1 MKIAY
6 LMIAFV
12 GSVTTAFAVIPPP
25 DGGYPNQN
33 TAEGEDALF
42 SLTTGAAN
50 TALGHHALHD
60 ITDSSENTAIGSNA
74 LAVSTAGPNTAVGG
88 YALNFNTT
96 GFDNTAV
103 GDYSQYSTT
112 TGHDNTSIGYK
123 ALEGNT
129 TQNFNTAVGAYAQT
143 QGNGSDNVAIGLSAL
158 INGGNQSVAIGENAL
173 NSYGNQNVA
182 IGYQAFL
189 SVGGNGNIGI
199 GYEVGSQLNSQSP
212 QNLIYIGTRGVS
224 GESSAIRIGDGG
236 VHTSA
241 FIAGI
246 SGVTVPDGVDV
257 VINSSGQLGTL
268 TSSVRYKE
276 AIRPMADTSK
286 VVLGLRPVSF
296 SYKGTLD
303 PAESPQFGLVAEEV
317 GKVDPDL
324 VVRDNSGWPYSV
336 RYQAVNAM
344 LLNEFLKEH
353 RELEQRRAII
363 KSQQEKIEQ
372 LEATVGRLESSL
384 NQQRDQLQRLAN
396 RTAIHEAPERVAQ
409 NQ

>member
-1 MKIAY
+1 MKTPY
-6 LMIAFV
+6 LILVVVA
-12 GSVTTAFAVIPPP
+12 SITTTLAVSPPP

-50 TALGHHALHD
+50 TALGYHALHD
-60 ITDSSENTAIGSNA
+60 ITDSSQNTAIGSNA
-74 LAVSTAGPNTAVGG
+74 LAVSTAGPNTAVGA
-88 YALNFNTT
+88 YSLNFSTT
-96 GFDNTAV
+96 GVNNTAV

-129 TQNFNTAVGAYAQT
+129 TQNFNTVVGAFALVS
-143 QGNGSDNVAIGLSAL
+143 GNGSDNVAIGYSAL
-158 INGGNQSVAIGENAL
+158 GGGGNQNVAIGEYAL
-173 NSYGNQNVA
+173 GSYGNQNVA
-182 IGYQAFL
+182 IGYTAMQF
-189 SVGGNGNIGI
+189 VGGNGNIGI
-199 GYEVGSQLNSQSP
+199 GYGVGGQVNFQQP

-224 GESSAIRIGDGG
+224 GESSAIRIGDSG
-236 VHTSA
+236 VQTSA

-268 TSSVRYKE
+268 TSSARYKE

-296 SYKGTLD
+296 SYKKTLD

-317 GKVDPDL
+317 EKVDPDL
-324 VVRDNSGWPYSV
+324 VARDSSGRPYSV

-344 LLNEFLKEH
+344 LLNEFQKEH
-353 RELEQRRAII
+353 RELEQRTAII
-363 KSQQEKIEQ
+363 KSQEEKIEQ
-372 LEATVGRLESSL
+372 LEAAVGRLESAL
-384 NQQRDQLQRLAN
+384 NQQRDQLDKLAD
-396 RTAIHEAPERVAQ
+396 RTAIHEAPERVVE